1 MRLVPMMGKICYF
14 ESPGKENTEKVIEL
28 VKERAAELG
37 IRNFVVASVSGETAL
52 KLSESVEGNIVSIT
66 HHAGFREKGKL
77 ELEPEMEEKLT
88 SRGVKVYAGSHAL
101 SGVGRGISNK
111 FGGVTPVEVMAETLR
126 MVSQGFK
133 VCAEISIMA
142 ADAGLIP
149 VDEEVI
155 AIGGTAWGADT
166 AVVLTP
172 AHMNSVFD
180 LRIHEIIAMPRP

>member
-1 MRLVPMMGKICYF
+1 MMGKICYF

-101 SGVGRGISNK
+101 SGVGRGI
-111 FGGVTPVEVMAETLR
+111 
-126 MVSQGFK
+126 
-133 VCAEISIMA
+133 
-142 ADAGLIP
+142 
-149 VDEEVI
+149 
-155 AIGGTAWGADT
+155 
-166 AVVLTP
+166 
-172 AHMNSVFD
+172 
-180 LRIHEIIAMPRP
+180 

>member
-1 MRLVPMMGKICYF
+1 MMGKICYF

-111 FGGVTPVEVMAETLR
+111 FGGVTPVEEMAETLR

>member
-1 MRLVPMMGKICYF
+1 MEKKICYF
-14 ESPGKENTEKVIEL
+14 EEPGKENTERVLEL
-28 VKERAAELG
+28 VGERADQLG

-52 KLSESVEGNIVSIT
+52 RLSEMVEGNIVSVT
-66 HHAGFREKGKL
+66 HHAGFREKGQL
-77 ELEPEMEEKLT
+77 ELEAEARDALLE
-88 SRGVKVYAGSHAL
+88 RGVNVYAGSHAL
-101 SGVGRGISNK
+101 SGVGRGISNR
-111 FGGVTPVEVMAETLR
+111 FGGVTPVEIMAETLR

-133 VCAEISIMA
+133 VCVEIAIMA

-166 AVVLTP
+166 ALVLTP

-180 LRIHEIIAMPRP
+180 LRIHEVIAMPRP

>member
-1 MRLVPMMGKICYF
+1 MMGKICYF

-155 AIGGTAWGADT
+155 AIGGTAGGADT

>member
-1 MRLVPMMGKICYF
+1 MEKKIYYF
-14 ESPGKENTEKVIEL
+14 ENPGKQNTDKLIEL
-28 VKERAAELG
+28 AKERAGELG
-37 IRNFVVASVSGETAL
+37 IKNIVVASVSGETTL
-52 KLSESVEGNIVSIT
+52 KVAEQIKDVNLVSVT

-77 ELEPEMEEKLT
+77 ELDPQKQEELTKLCIPVYT
-88 SRGVKVYAGSHAL
+88 SSHAL

-126 MVSQGFK
+126 MISQGVK
-133 VCAEISIMA
+133 VCVEISIMA

-149 VDEEVI
+149 TSEEVL
-155 AIGGTAWGADT
+155 AIGGTALGADT

-180 LRIHEIIAMPRP
+180 LRIHEIVAMPRP